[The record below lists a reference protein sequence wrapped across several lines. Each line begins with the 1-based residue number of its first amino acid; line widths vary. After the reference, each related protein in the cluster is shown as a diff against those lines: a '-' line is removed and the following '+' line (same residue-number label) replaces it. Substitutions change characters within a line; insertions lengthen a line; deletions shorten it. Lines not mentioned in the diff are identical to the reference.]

1 MKEIYTEIEINASA
15 GVVWDI
21 VTDFDNFPRWN
32 PFIREISGMLQKGS
46 MIRVVMKPPNSSA
59 MTFKPA
65 ILEYKPEEKL
75 RWLGKLWIPK
85 LFDGEHN
92 FIIKKIDEN
101 KVLFIQKENFSGLL
115 VPILSGLLKNTEKG
129 FEMMNRALKEE
140 SEKDERE

>member
-15 GVVWDI
+15 LVVWNI
-21 VTDFDNFPRWN
+21 VTDFDNFPKWN
-32 PFIREISGMLQKGS
+32 PFIREISGTPQKGS
-46 MIRVVMKPPNSSA
+46 MIQVVMKPPNSSA
-59 MTFKPA
+59 MTFKPT

-101 KVLFIQKENFSGLL
+101 KVIFIQKENFSGVL

-140 SEKDERE
+140 AEKL